1 MGFGGSA
8 LLFAFEVNSASQ
20 TENSWRKTMPGHILT
35 THVGSLP
42 RSADVTDLIFA
53 QERGEAID
61 PAQFDYVIGA
71 AVDDAVARQ
80 VAAGVDLVS
89 DGEMSKIS
97 YATYIKDRITG
108 FDGDSPRT
116 PPQDLEMFPGFLNR
130 QDKGGGTP
138 SYRRPKC
145 VGEIRPKTL
154 APLEADLKHMAAAL
168 AKHSPAG
175 GFMNAASPGVIALF
189 QPNEYYP
196 SQDAYLEA
204 LAEAM
209 RPEYEAIVAAGLYLQ
224 LDSPDL
230 GLGRHMMYKDRSD
243 EEYLRLIGGHVE
255 ALNHALRNVPADR
268 VRMHVCWGNYE
279 GPHCCD
285 VEMGLILPTLMSAKP
300 AALLFETSN
309 PRHQAD
315 WNDFADM
322 VDRIP
327 DDKILI
333 PGVIDSTTNFIEHP
347 RVVAERIERY
357 ANIVGRERVIA
368 GTDCGF
374 STFAGFGVVDPDI
387 VYAKLKTL
395 SEGAALASERL
406 WKNAA

>member
-1 MGFGGSA
+1 MSG
-8 LLFAFEVNSASQ
+8 
-20 TENSWRKTMPGHILT
+20 RILT

-42 RSADVTDLIFA
+42 RSKEVTDLVFA
-53 QERGEAID
+53 AERGEPVDAEL
-61 PAQFDYVIGA
+61 FDRVIGT
-71 AVDDAVARQ
+71 AVSDAVARQ
-80 VAAGVDLVS
+80 VSNGVDIVS

-108 FDGDSPRT
+108 FDGDSMRT
-116 PPQDLEMFPGFLNR
+116 PPADLEMFPGFMER
-130 QDKGGGTP
+130 QSKGGGTP
-138 SYRRPKC
+138 TYRRPKC
-145 VGEIRPKTL
+145 VGEVRPKTL
-154 APLEADLKHMAAAL
+154 APLDDDLAHMKSAL
-168 AKHSPAG
+168 ANHPQVA
-175 GFMNAASPGVIALF
+175 GFMNSASPGVIALF
-189 QPNEYYP
+189 QPNEYYG
-196 SQDAYLEA
+196 SQDDYLEA

-209 RPEYEAIVAAGLYLQ
+209 RPEYEAIFSAGLVLQ

-243 EEYLRLIGGHVE
+243 DEYLQLIGSHID
-255 ALNHALRNVPADR
+255 ALNHALRNIPADR

-285 VEMGLILPTLMSAKP
+285 VEMGVILPTLMRAKP
-300 AALLFETSN
+300 AGLLFETSN

-315 WNDFADM
+315 WTYFAEM
-322 VDRIP
+322 AATIP
-327 DDKILI
+327 EEKVLI
-333 PGVIDSTTNFIEHP
+333 PGVIDSTTNFVEHP

-357 ANIVGRERVIA
+357 ANIIGRDRVIA

-387 VYAKLKTL
+387 VWAKLKTL

-406 WKNAA
+406 WKAAA

>member
-1 MGFGGSA
+1 MSD
-8 LLFAFEVNSASQ
+8 
-20 TENSWRKTMPGHILT
+20 RILT

-42 RSADVTDLIFA
+42 RSKDVTDLVFA
-53 QERGEAID
+53 QERGEAVD
-61 PAQFDYVIGA
+61 PAQFDAVIGA
-71 AVDDAVARQ
+71 AVDDVVARQ
-80 VAAGVDLVS
+80 VAAGIDLVS

-116 PPQDLEMFPGFLNR
+116 PPKDLEMFPSFLER
-130 QDKGGGTP
+130 QAKGGGTP
-138 SYRRPKC
+138 TYRRPKC
-145 VGEIRPKTL
+145 VGPIAVKSME
-154 APLEADLKHMAAAL
+154 PLEADLAHMAAAM
-168 AKHSPAG
+168 AAHRPVG
-175 GFMNAASPGVIALF
+175 GFMNSASPGVIALF
-189 QPNEYYP
+189 QPNEHYP
-196 SQDAYLEA
+196 TQDAYLEA

-209 RPEYEAIVAAGLYLQ
+209 RPEYEAIVAAGLLLQ

-255 ALNHALRNVPADR
+255 ALNHALRNVPANS

-285 VEMGLILPTLMSAKP
+285 VEMGVILPTLMTAKP
-300 AALLFETSN
+300 AGLLFETSN

-315 WNDFADM
+315 LTYFAEM
-322 VDRIP
+322 AHLIP
-327 DDKILI
+327 EDKVLI

-357 ANIVGRERVIA
+357 ANIIGRERVIA

-374 STFAGFGVVDPDI
+374 STFAGFGVVDPSI
-387 VYAKLKTL
+387 VWAKLKTL
-395 SEGAALASERL
+395 AEGAALASDRL
-406 WKNAA
+406 WRGVAA